1 MDEELNNLLRNVTI
15 AQGGV
20 LPHIQP
26 VLTGSL
32 EKPNETDANSAEKNA

>member
-20 LPHIQP
+20 LPNIQP
-26 VLTGSL
+26 VLTGSPEEL
-32 EKPNETDANSAEKNA
+32 KETEENAAEKN